1 MVPSPRLFWIAAAGL
16 TVAALPLV
24 VHPLAWVLV
33 VALWIGL
40 GVGVAIDLVALLRGR
55 PRVEP
60 AVPEVAFVGDRVRVP
75 VVLGLSGGATL
86 AATLRAEVD
95 EPLAPGPD
103 VELRVAPGESEASV
117 RVDAP
122 RRGTG
127 ALSAVW
133 LRLEGPLGLMRRVA
147 RVPVASAALKVV
159 PNAKRVRDLAIAHFG
174 AQPLRGGIKIE
185 RRAGDGGEFDAM
197 VGYSNGMDVRQ
208 IDWKS
213 SARHQ
218 DLRVRRYR
226 VERNQRVVVC
236 IDTGRS
242 MADPIEERSE
252 VTVGRHTLA
261 GVGMPSRSGATQMVD
276 AREGD
281 EARPIQRL
289 DHAIHAAMVLSQ
301 TALRAGDLVGL
312 HAYGAA
318 PEAWV
323 PLGSGVRHASKITE
337 ACAGLDAQPV
347 ETNHVLGIHTLL
359 TRLSRRSLVVV
370 LTELSDSTTAE
381 LMVEHLAHLV
391 RRHLVVFV
399 ALDDPLVE
407 APLARRPESAQDL
420 AAAVV
425 AGQLRQDRQRT
436 LRRLTRI
443 GVDVVHGP
451 PGPATLKLLERYVH
465 IKQRGLI
472 G

>member
-1 MVPSPRLFWIAAAGL
+1 MVPSPRLFWIAGAGL
-16 TVAALPLV
+16 GVAALPLV
-24 VHPLAWVLV
+24 VHPLAWTVV
-33 VALWIGL
+33 VALWVALAVAL
-40 GVGVAIDLVALLRGR
+40 GIDLVALLRGR

-60 AVPEVAFVGDRVRVP
+60 AVPEVAFVGDRLRVP
-75 VVLGLSGGATL
+75 VILSLSGGTTL
-86 AATLRAEVD
+86 GATLRAEVD
-95 EPLAPGPD
+95 DPLAPGPD
-103 VELRVAPGESEASV
+103 VVLRVAPGESEASLH
-117 RVDAP
+117 VDAR

-133 LRLEGPLGLMRRVA
+133 LRLEGPLGLLRRIA
-147 RVPVASAALKVV
+147 RVPVASAAVKVV

-252 VTVGRHTLA
+252 VTVGRHLPQFA
-261 GVGMPSRSGATQMVD
+261 GVGMPSRSGATQRIE
-276 AREGD
+276 AGD
-281 EARPIQRL
+281 EGTPIQRL
-289 DHAIHAAMVLSQ
+289 DHAIHAAMVLAQ

-312 HAYGAA
+312 HAYGAE

-337 ACAGLDAQPV
+337 ACAALDAQPV

-359 TRLSRRSLVVV
+359 TRLSRRSLIVV

-381 LMVEHLAHLV
+381 LMVEHLAHLA

-399 ALDDPLVE
+399 ALDDPVVE
-407 APLARRPESAQDL
+407 APLASRPESAQDL

-425 AGQLRQDRQRT
+425 AGQLRQDRQRI
-436 LRRLTRI
+436 LRRLTRM

-451 PGPATLKLLERYVH
+451 PGPATLELLERYVH

>member
-16 TVAALPLV
+16 AVAALPLV
-24 VHPLAWVLV
+24 VHPLAWTVV
-33 VALWIGL
+33 VALWVALAVAL
-40 GVGVAIDLVALLRGR
+40 GIDLVALLRGL

-60 AVPEVAFVGDRVRVP
+60 AVPEVAFVGDRLRVP
-75 VVLGLSGGATL
+75 VILSLSGGATL
-86 AATLRAEVD
+86 GATLRAEVD
-95 EPLAPGPD
+95 DPLAPGPD
-103 VELRVAPGESEASV
+103 AVLRVAPGESEASL
-117 RVDAP
+117 RVDAR

-133 LRLEGPLGLMRRVA
+133 LRLEGPLGLLRRIA
-147 RVPVASAALKVV
+147 RVPVASAAVKVV

-226 VERNQRVVVC
+226 AERNQRVVVC

-242 MADPIEERSE
+242 MADPIEE
-252 VTVGRHTLA
+252 
-261 GVGMPSRSGATQMVD
+261 
-276 AREGD
+276 GD
-281 EARPIQRL
+281 EATPVQRL
-289 DHAIHAAMVLSQ
+289 DHAIHAAMVLAQ

-312 HAYGAA
+312 HAYGAE

-399 ALDDPLVE
+399 ALDDPVVE
-407 APLARRPESAQDL
+407 APLASRPESAQDL

-425 AGQLRQDRQRT
+425 AGQLRQDRQRI
-436 LRRLTRI
+436 LRRLTRM